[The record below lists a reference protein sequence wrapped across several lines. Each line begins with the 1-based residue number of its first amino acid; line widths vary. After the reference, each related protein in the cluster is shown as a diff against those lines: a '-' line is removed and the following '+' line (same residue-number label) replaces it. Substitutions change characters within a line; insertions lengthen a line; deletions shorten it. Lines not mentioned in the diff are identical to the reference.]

1 VTDIVWW
8 LAAAISLGAL
18 YLFGLALYRIALN
31 LKSLRANLLK
41 TQALLGELDQL
52 QLQFPEVARAT
63 AATADDL
70 VALTSLR
77 INQKRKKALRREQRQ
92 RRLIAR
98 IEKLEENS

>member
-1 VTDIVWW
+1 VTDLVWW
-8 LAAAISLGAL
+8 AAIAISLGAI

-31 LKSLRANLLK
+31 LKSLRANLSK
-41 TQALLGELDQL
+41 TEELLGELQQL
-52 QLQFPEVARAT
+52 QLPQVVRAT